1 MIVNFLKENLV
12 LGARQK
18 ILHQS
23 VQLHVS
29 LWLITKHESLLHY
42 TVDVNTIFKTFES
55 SW

>member
-42 TVDVNTIFKTFES
+42 TVGLKVDF
-55 SW
+55 